1 MSNQVQLQDAILK
14 AIDALTQ
21 QRIDKLQLD
30 KTVTAVIV
38 TCTNALT
45 REYKCSYNGGNITT
59 YAAEGTTYTNGQ
71 SVYVLIPQGDMT
83 KRKVIIGESSAKEDD
98 ENISFVSSALSDYNL
113 IGKNAITD
121 KKQIQPVGLHSYKKE
136 EYKLLYD
143 YATRLDDTRDYLGI
157 EVEELNNNLQQ
168 AEALMIEASFQ
179 TRLPKAHKISQDGL
193 YGLQFVLAFEDRNS
207 TRNKYEQ
214 FLPEMEFQSKL
225 QKDDSSIKKLIKK
238 LIDQMNEI
246 LANTS
251 LSWDIKSHMVKT
263 FSENIK
269 KLSEEIQDDSAEEV
283 LIDFVESLEGVEKE
297 EDLQNVTDKFT
308 DKYLGKLSQLK
319 IEIDTIWQNAALS
332 LEEKKSQTQGIVEQ
346 IRKLAE
352 EITIPVVQGTIAD
365 LLNHIEGIQQPED
378 VEDVFDDMQVEYT
391 GKIKYISYII
401 DSNNMTGNPF
411 RFTSW
416 SEQYQIF
423 PIDIE
428 NFLYIDSILFYS
440 KNFVE
445 KDNIVMAD
453 SWGTD
458 IFLKDI
464 EVYPLKKIDAT
475 NGNYKLG
482 ISMPQGSTFKG
493 NTSEDKLDIVVKM
506 IEKNVNNLSDN
517 TTFYWFK
524 EDNRVT
530 AESDNFQMYGGA
542 GWAWLKDKGNN
553 YTLYTSAYENR
564 AYENK
569 YLCVAVYKESVILK
583 TYFTLYNEA
592 ARRNIQIISSLGAK
606 FSFDRGKP
614 VLTCAIDGKSEK
626 FEEDKLTGH
635 ADNLF
640 RFIWSKIDEY
650 NNTTI
655 FSETYEQLQ
664 QRYEELKKTPGV
676 SYHDLT
682 ALKNQ
687 MLSLKDVSWNKNV
700 LIYPVSQIDNN
711 AKFKCSVYLKDTPD
725 GDEYSVGSAEILL
738 QNEGVASPTDYY
750 ITIENGDQVF
760 QYSESGVA
768 PNDKRYTDPL
778 EIKPLTCHF
787 FDPAGLEVN
796 KDTYDVKWLVPLE
809 NSMIVVPTKG
819 MAMNNANNKI
829 EWYVEEIYPLAID
842 ADYDYQA
849 LNNQVTAIVKY
860 QGQEYQQESKLLFTK
875 IGENGTNGT
884 DIVAKISP
892 KLEVKYNRLLSITT
906 GKSDVPCY
914 NDTQKTPVTSE
925 TVVPLEFDLYQ
936 RSTKLALE
944 DKPKW
949 SIAGAAKQSKFLSIP
964 NSLTSQIDWSEEYRD
979 RKFRYQII
987 KADIQYD
994 KNDYYAFYPMPVI
1007 EYHNAG
1013 NLEVSLDKT
1022 TTIKSVTYNADGRN
1036 PLYNKNQFIELKF
1049 NYDNNKEFYIVW
1061 TAEGGEPELSNSK
1074 DKVYDGNPKHAAFTL
1089 LLDSKEEQG
1098 SSTVIPAENNLK
1110 KVYILPND
1118 IYTGEYTNNLVH
1130 AAIYT
1135 SKTVY
1140 ENGGN
1145 TICDVYVPIHMSLN
1159 VYGLK
1164 SLNAWD
1170 GNHVEINEDEN
1181 YVLAPQIG
1189 AGKKNNKNQFTGIL
1203 MGTSQTYDQ
1212 KEEQVGLLGYSEGK
1226 QSIWLDAET
1235 GKAVFG
1241 LPEQQ
1246 ATQENQFTEG
1256 RIELVPGGE
1265 SKIGQWRV
1273 GSRAIYNMTVPDAE
1287 GDGFT
1292 GVEPIRPYGDYAVRG
1307 AQIAIP
1313 QEAQGIILNANP
1325 AYASYKGKP
1334 LTKANSK
1341 IDFDNAN
1348 AAIREGDSFEVE
1360 IDPSKDS
1367 AFSIYRHTKWDKG
1380 VLTNDWHRYP
1390 LVGINAQGQFYTNAI
1405 ENEESSMGIGK
1416 IGAFGTVAADGKYV
1430 GAQFGYDK
1438 TNLFKFFIST
1448 EGKDDTINKT
1458 LFLTAGT
1465 DPTNEY
1471 TRPLSMNFKSINLYA
1486 SNSSK
1491 SQISD
1496 HRIELSTKQLVLGQK
1511 DKTSL
1516 DLTFTNS
1523 EKEYNRL
1530 YTQTNLAITIPKNR
1544 TFSIE
1549 NHGNDVPL
1557 FIFDNK
1563 EKNNNNKTSLN
1574 YGHITLSGGLYI
1586 NTDKEIELEAKT
1598 KAHLGSKYFDFS
1610 LDYSTGVGQL
1620 ASDNGSA
1627 LTINRDTG
1635 KNSSFVDNYG
1645 ISITAKQGGG
1655 IKLMSEN
1662 AVGDLGKEAIRIEA
1676 RLNNNIDTSTYM
1688 TFTPEGQG
1696 FSTFSITSGCGNIWS
1711 EKGGVSG
1718 YNGLKLSAFAAP
1730 WAIFPS
1736 VKPGTNRSI
1745 EASNDIFSNR
1755 NIQGADF
1762 YWLSNKTGQYNG
1774 KDYTSSSLWAHIDAL
1789 YSLLRET
1796 RTYANNRANEAES
1809 NAKAY
1814 TESYAAPKSHSHNY
1828 ASATHTHDI
1837 SISKSWATVAKTIE
1851 TDAKSV
1857 TWGIGGSG
1865 PNRVLTSASVGVT
1878 SQVLDGIELKVS
1890 SPK

>member
-1 MSNQVQLQDAILK
+1 MELQDSILK
-14 AIDALTQ
+14 AIDAITKT
-21 QRIDKLQLD
+21 RIDKLQLD
-30 KTVTAVIV
+30 KTVTAEIIK
-38 TCTNALT
+38 CTNALS
-45 REYKCSYNGGNITT
+45 REYKCSYNGGNITA
-59 YAAEGTTYTNGQ
+59 YAAEGATYTNGQ
-71 SVYVLIPQGDMT
+71 SVYVLIPQSDMT
-83 KRKVIIGESSAKEDD
+83 KRKTIVGVSSAKEDD

-113 IGKNAITD
+113 IGKNVIND
-121 KKQIQPVGLHSYKKE
+121 KKNIQPVGLHSYKKE
-136 EYKLLYD
+136 EYFLLYD
-143 YATRLDDTRDYLGI
+143 YATRNDSSRNYVNI
-157 EVEELNNNLQQ
+157 EIEELNNNLKQ

-179 TRLPKAHKISQDGL
+179 TRLPKAHKLSQDGV
-193 YGLQFVLAFEDRNS
+193 YGLQFVLAFADR
-207 TRNKYEQ
+207 
-214 FLPEMEFQSKL
+214 
-225 QKDDSSIKKLIKK
+225 D
-238 LIDQMNEI
+238 
-246 LANTS
+246 
-251 LSWDIKSHMVKT
+251 KT
-263 FSENIK
+263 DEN
-269 KLSEEIQDDSAEEV
+269 
-283 LIDFVESLEGVEKE
+283 
-297 EDLQNVTDKFT
+297 
-308 DKYLGKLSQLK
+308 GKPA
-319 IEIDTIWQNAALS
+319 T
-332 LEEKKSQTQGIVEQ
+332 
-346 IRKLAE
+346 
-352 EITIPVVQGTIAD
+352 
-365 LLNHIEGIQQPED
+365 
-378 VEDVFDDMQVEYT
+378 
-391 GKIKYISYII
+391 KYISYVI

-411 RFTSW
+411 RFSSW
-416 SEQYQIF
+416 SEQYQIY

-428 NFLYIDSILFYS
+428 NFLYIDTILFYE
-440 KNFVE
+440 KDFIE
-445 KDNIVMAD
+445 KDNINMAN
-453 SWGTD
+453 SWGAD

-464 EVYPLKKIDAT
+464 EVYPLKKIDAVS
-475 NGNYKLG
+475 GNYKLSL
-482 ISMPQGSTFKG
+482 SMPQGSTFRG
-493 NTSEDKLDIVVKM
+493 NTSEDQLDIVAKVT
-506 IEKNVNNLSDN
+506 EKNVNNLSDN

-524 EDNRVT
+524 EDNRVVSD
-530 AESDNFQMYGGA
+530 SDNYQMYGGA
-542 GWAWLKDKGNN
+542 GWAWLKNKGNN
-553 YTLYTSAYENR
+553 YTLYTDATENR

-583 TYFTLYNEA
+583 TYFVIYNES
-592 ARRNIQIISSLGAK
+592 ARRDITISSSLGAK

-614 VLTCAIDGKSEK
+614 VLTCMIDGKSEK
-626 FEEDKLTGH
+626 FEEGKPNGH
-635 ADNLF
+635 ADGLF

-650 NNTTI
+650 NNTTTFI
-655 FSETYEQLQ
+655 ETYAELEKK
-664 QRYEELKKTPGV
+664 YEELKKTPGV
-676 SYHDLT
+676 SYHDLS

-687 MLSLKDVSWNKNV
+687 MLALQGVSWERNV
-700 LIYPVSQIDNN
+700 LNYPISQIDNN
-711 AKFKCSVYLKDTPD
+711 ARFKCSVYLKDTPD
-725 GDEYSVGSAEILL
+725 GEEYSIGSAEILL
-738 QNEGVASPTDYY
+738 QNENAASPTDYY

-760 QYSESGVA
+760 QYSESGVS
-768 PNDKRYTDPL
+768 PDDERYTDPL
-778 EIKPLTCHF
+778 VVKPLICHF

-796 KDTYDVKWLVPLE
+796 KETYDVKWVVPLE
-809 NSMIVVPTKG
+809 NSMIVVPTKS
-819 MAMNNANNKI
+819 MTMNNANNKI
-829 EWYVEEIYPLAID
+829 EWYIEEIFPLEIAN
-842 ADYDYQA
+842 DYDYQA
-849 LNNQVTAIVKY
+849 LNNQVTAIVSYKD
-860 QGQEYQQESKLLFTK
+860 QEYKQDTTLLFTK

-892 KLEVKYNRLLSITT
+892 RLKTANNELLAIVT
-906 GKSDVPCY
+906 GKGDAHY
-914 NDTQKTPVTSE
+914 NDIASTPLTSQ
-925 TVVPLEFDLYQ
+925 TNLPLQFDLYQ
-936 RSTKLALE
+936 RNTKLAL
-944 DKPKW
+944 DKKPKW
-949 SIAGAAKQSKFLSIP
+949 SIAGASNQSKFLYNPDTQI
-964 NSLTSQIDWSEEYRD
+964 SQLGWSQEKTE
-979 RKFRYQII
+979 RKFRYQIV
-987 KADIQYD
+987 KADIEYE
-994 KNDYYAFYPMPVI
+994 NNNYYAFYPMPVI
-1007 EYHNAG
+1007 EYNNAG
-1013 NLEVSLDKT
+1013 NLHIGLDKT
-1022 TTIKSVTYNADGRN
+1022 TTLKSITYNADGRN
-1036 PLYNKNQFIELKF
+1036 PLYNKNQFVEL
-1049 NYDNNKEFYIVW
+1049 NISGDKEYYIVW
-1061 TAEGGEPELSNSK
+1061 TAEGGEPRVANRAT
-1074 DKVYDGNPKHAAFTL
+1074 KVYESNPRNAAFTL
-1089 LLDSKEEQG
+1089 LLDNKEKEG
-1098 SSTVIPAENNLK
+1098 SSIIVPAENNVN
-1110 KVYILPND
+1110 KVYILPDN

-1135 SKTVY
+1135 SKEIY
-1140 ENGGN
+1140 QNGGN
-1145 TICDVYVPIHMSLN
+1145 TICDVYVPIYMSLN

-1189 AGKKNNKNQFTGIL
+1189 AGKKDTNNKFTGIL

-1212 KEEQVGLLGYSEGK
+1212 KEEQVGLLGYSKGK
-1226 QSIWLDAET
+1226 QSIWLDADS
-1235 GKAVFG
+1235 GNAIFG

-1246 ATQENQFTEG
+1246 ASANNNFTEG
-1256 RIELVPGGE
+1256 RIELIPGGE
-1265 SKIGQWRV
+1265 SKIGQWRI
-1273 GSRAIYNMTVPDAE
+1273 GSRAMYNMTIPDIE
-1287 GDGFT
+1287 GDRFT
-1292 GVEPIRPYGDYAVRG
+1292 GVEPIKPYSDYAVKG

-1334 LTKANSK
+1334 LFKTNSK

-1416 IGAFGTVAADGKYV
+1416 IGAFGTAAADGKYV
-1430 GAQFGYDK
+1430 GAQFGYDN
-1438 TNLFKFFIST
+1438 TNLFKFFILKDGE
-1448 EGKDDTINKT
+1448 EGTISRT

-1465 DPTNEY
+1465 NKTNEY
-1471 TRPLSMNFKSINLYA
+1471 SRPLSMNFKSINLYA
-1486 SNSSK
+1486 SNSSD

-1496 HRIELSTKQLVLGQK
+1496 YRMNLSASGLSLGQK
-1511 DKTSL
+1511 DKTFL
-1516 DLTFTNS
+1516 DLTFTNNS
-1523 EKEYNRL
+1523 AEYNRL
-1530 YTQTNLAITIPKNR
+1530 NTQTNLAITVPKNR
-1544 TFSIE
+1544 HF
-1549 NHGNDVPL
+1549 
-1557 FIFDNK
+1557 
-1563 EKNNNNKTSLN
+1563 SLN
-1574 YGHITLSGGLYI
+1574 NHNNGTPLLDINEGNAKITLIGALTTR
-1586 NTDKEIELEAKT
+1586 TDKEVDLDAKT

-1610 LDYSTGVGQL
+1610 LDYTSGIGQL

-1676 RLNNNIDTSTYM
+1676 RLNNNSRTSTYM

-1774 KDYTSSSLWAHIDAL
+1774 NNYTSSSLWAHIDAL

-1814 TESYAAPKSHSHNY
+1814 VESYAAPKSHSHNY

-1837 SISKSWATVAKTIE
+1837 SINKSWATVAKTIE

-1865 PNRVLTSASVGVT
+1865 PSRVLTSASVGVT
-1878 SQVLDGIELKVS
+1878 SQVLNGIELKVS